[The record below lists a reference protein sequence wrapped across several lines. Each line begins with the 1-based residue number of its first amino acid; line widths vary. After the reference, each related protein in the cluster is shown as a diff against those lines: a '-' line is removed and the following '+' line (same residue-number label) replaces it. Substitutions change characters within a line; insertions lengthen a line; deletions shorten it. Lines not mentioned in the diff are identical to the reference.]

1 MRLTRAGEYAIRC
14 TLYLAA
20 RGTDVLVSRRE
31 VAGAMDIPEPFLAK
45 VSRQLARAKIIQIVQ
60 GAKGGY
66 RLLVPPDKLSM
77 LDVVEAVVGG
87 LFLND
92 CVLNPASCHRSMSCS
107 VHRVWIK
114 AKDQLRQTLAEAT
127 FDTLLDQGTCSD
139 SRLAAA
145 GATTPRSMNL

>member
-20 RGTDVLVSRRE
+20 CGTGILVSRRE

-77 LDVVEAVVGG
+77 LAVVEAVVGG

-92 CVLNPASCHRSMSCS
+92 CVLNPASCHRSVSCS
-107 VHRVWIK
+107 VHQVWIK

-127 FDTLLDQGTCSD
+127 FDTLLDRGTCSAGH
-139 SRLAAA
+139 LAAA
-145 GATTPRSMNL
+145 GVTRPPSMTI